1 MDTFIPKYPGQSPPS
16 GFAMFCFG
24 LSSKMIER
32 AEAILPPVLED
43 SIDEEKIDKVEVGQ
57 TI

>member
-1 MDTFIPKYPGQSPPS
+1 
-16 GFAMFCFG
+16 MFCFG